1 MRRALKRLG
10 WALLVLGLLLGF
22 VVVLGVAWLR
32 SQGGQTFVR
41 GQVVEATADAIAGR
55 LDFGR
60 VDLVG
65 GHLVLTDVKLFT
77 PEGELVAELARV
89 ELDVDLAAAARRNFL
104 VSKLR
109 LTRPRV
115 SLVRD
120 ARGLN
125 LQRALASRAGPTSAA
140 SQPLRLSIDELT
152 IEDGEVSYA
161 DGGRTVRVAA
171 LGGSGQAVIT
181 TEPITASASLSLT
194 GVANDPVSGPV
205 TLALSSTSPAP
216 NQVRVETRLRVGD
229 DTLSARV
236 DWPTLE
242 AEVDELTLTPALV
255 NALTRQGLLSR
266 AVKAS
271 GRLSPRRADV
281 TLTSGAATATVKG
294 AFDLEQRSIESMR
307 VEAGGIDLSEW
318 FEGGKPSRLSFTATG
333 SASDLSLDGLTGALE
348 ASGRWQTPDG
358 AELAKVSLDL
368 VAKAGAL
375 TVRGARAV
383 VPGASAS
390 LSGRASPTALALSG
404 TLEATDLSRLD
415 RAVVEF
421 TGTRPPPLGGTGTL
435 AVSLSGPTRRPR
447 LTAKGALSKLRV
459 ATLSTGSV
467 DLDLTVPDVTA
478 PLDATA
484 HLTARALSVAGQP
497 LDELRADV
505 STHGRELSVTLATKG
520 LGDLTLSVGGT
531 LDADDSGLALATLRL
546 DDTTT
551 SWALEAPT
559 RVRWSPGFELEPLAL
574 TSKGQ
579 RLEARGTLKRDVV
592 DGALTLEDVDLTRL
606 PSVLAPA
613 TLGLAGRLSGTLSA
627 TGRLPRPEGT
637 AALRAED
644 VSVKGVTGITGTLGG
659 AFAADQ
665 ARGTLALRS
674 SLGAIEGTFDVPVA
688 AVLDEGPAPLAIDAT
703 FGDVSLEAVQSWL
716 AQTWPLTG
724 TLGGRV
730 SLKGP
735 ASDPALSLAVESA
748 LVTVTPT
755 GRLAKSV
762 RLEALSLGVTTRD
775 DGQLSFTAS
784 TRAQGATV
792 RASVD
797 TPMSM
802 RSLRRALPTVAEA
815 RALPLTATAEV
826 ADVALEVL
834 HPLGV
839 PGLEGVTGRATL
851 SASLSGSVDDPR
863 GLLRLSWKGVEAPPL
878 EDLDGALELTL
889 SDTVTRLAGSGRLS
903 QRPLFELDAFV
914 DAPLLRL
921 QAIDALGAEQVSA
934 RLALAPMPLGRFLPR
949 RDDDVVATGSVS
961 VDLGVKGTLND
972 PTVSL
977 DATVQNL
984 SFGKVPLGQARLVSR
999 TQGQAQTVSMTLKA
1013 AGNSEL
1019 RATGRIGLDPSI
1031 TLLRSGLDV
1040 ATVPVDLAVTATA
1053 FDLGFLS
1060 GVTPMVRT
1068 VGGQLDLERFRVTGT
1083 LGAPD
1088 VSGTV
1093 SWHRGRLALAS
1104 FGDFRDIDVDV
1115 GVTNERLDVKTL
1127 SVRSGSGSL
1136 VLDPSSAQRQA
1147 SGAWRVRSSAT
1158 AARFS
1163 VVTDDQLMA
1172 IVSAKVKLEG
1182 DVTPT
1187 LVDLSSVELGRV
1199 DVELPEVKRKDVQ
1212 DLERPDDLVLVRGG
1226 RVVAGRRRADTPVAT
1241 GSPARTW
1248 RAQLV
1253 APRNLW
1259 VRSTDLNVELGLS
1272 DGFRVEYADTTQ
1284 LFGEAQV
1291 LGGRIDV
1298 IGREFKVNR
1307 IAPGGQRAE
1316 STVRFTGPATQPLVN
1331 VRAEH
1336 TNEREKVKVVV
1347 SATGRG
1353 KDVTIK
1359 VSSDPPMSESDIY
1372 TLLATGRRDLRRS
1385 SGTSITA
1392 EQAVSVVG
1400 SLAANELKNALLKK
1414 LPIDIVDVVSIDTGS
1429 EGLAS
1434 TRVEVGKYLS
1444 DSLYLGYTFQ
1454 PGANKA
1460 RGENTHA
1467 GRLELQVSKNVCLE
1481 ATAGDAPAA
1490 GADVVW
1496 SRDW

>member
-1 MRRALKRLG
+1 VK
-10 WALLVLGLLLGF
+10 
-22 VVVLGVAWLR
+22 
-32 SQGGQTFVR
+32 
-41 GQVVEATADAIAGR
+41 GR
-55 LDFGR
+55 F
-60 VDLVG
+60 DL
-65 GHLVLTDVKLFT
+65 
-77 PEGELVAELARV
+77 ER
-89 ELDVDLAAAARRNFL
+89 
-104 VSKLR
+104 
-109 LTRPRV
+109 
-115 SLVRD
+115 
-120 ARGLN
+120 
-125 LQRALASRAGPTSAA
+125 Q
-140 SQPLRLSIDELT
+140 T
-152 IEDGEVSYA
+152 IES
-161 DGGRTVRVAA
+161 
-171 LGGSGQAVIT
+171 
-181 TEPITASASLSLT
+181 
-194 GVANDPVSGPV
+194 
-205 TLALSSTSPAP
+205 
-216 NQVRVETRLRVGD
+216 VRVE
-229 DTLSARV
+229 A
-236 DWPTLE
+236 
-242 AEVDELTLTPALV
+242 
-255 NALTRQGLLSR
+255 N
-266 AVKAS
+266 
-271 GRLSPRRADV
+271 
-281 TLTSGAATATVKG
+281 
-294 AFDLEQRSIESMR
+294 
-307 VEAGGIDLSEW
+307 GIDLAECVD
-318 FEGGKPSRLSFTATG
+318 GGKPSRLSVTATA
-333 SASDLSLDGLTGALE
+333 SASDLSLEGLTGALE

-358 AELAKVSLDL
+358 AELARVALD
-368 VAKAGAL
+368 VAAKAGAL
-375 TVRGARAV
+375 TVHAARAV

-390 LSGRASPTALALSG
+390 LSGRASATALALTG

-415 RAVVEF
+415 RTLVEF
-421 TGTRPPPLGGTGTL
+421 TGTRPPTLGGAGTL
-435 AVSLSGPTRRPR
+435 SVSLSGPLRRPR
-447 LTAKGALSKLRV
+447 LTAQGTLSKLRV
-459 ATLSTGSV
+459 ATLSTSSV
-467 DLDLTVPDVTA
+467 DLDLTVPDVSA
-478 PLDATA
+478 PLDAS
-484 HLTARALSVAGQP
+484 ARLVARELSVSGRQ

-505 STHGRELSVTLATKG
+505 GTHGRELSLTLATKG
-520 LGDLTLSVGGT
+520 LGDLTLTAGGT
-531 LDADDSGLALATLRL
+531 LEADGTGLALASLRL
-546 DDTTT
+546 DDAT
-551 SWALEAPT
+551 SVWALEAPT
-559 RVRWSPGFELEPLAL
+559 HLRWSPGLELDPLVVA
-574 TSKGQ
+574 SKGQ
-579 RLEARGTLKRDVV
+579 RLEVRGRLRRDVV
-592 DGALTLEDVDLTRL
+592 DAALTVTDLDLGRL
-606 PSVLAPA
+606 PQVLVPRS
-613 TLGLAGRLSGTLSA
+613 LGLAGRVSGTASA
-627 TGRLPRPEGT
+627 TGRLPRPDG
-637 AALRAED
+637 AAAVRAQD
-644 VSVKGVTGITGTLGG
+644 VSVKGVTGITGALDGT
-659 AFAADQ
+659 FVADQ
-665 ARGTLALRS
+665 AKGTLALVS
-674 SLGAIEGTFDVPVA
+674 SLGAFDATFDVPLT
-688 AVLDEGPAPLAIDAT
+688 AVMGDGPAPLAVTAS
-703 FGDVSLEAVQSWL
+703 FHDVSLEAVQSWL
-716 AQTWPLTG
+716 AQTWPITG
-724 TLGGRV
+724 TLAGRV
-730 SLKGP
+730 SLQGP
-735 ASDPALSLAVESA
+735 ASDPGLSLAIESP

-755 GRLAKSV
+755 GRLQKSV
-762 RLEALSLGVTTRD
+762 RLEALVLGATSGD
-775 DGQLSFTAS
+775 DGRLTFTGT
-784 TRAQGATV
+784 TRAQGAAV
-792 RASVD
+792 RASVE
-797 TPMSM
+797 TPLSV
-802 RSLRRALPTVAEA
+802 RSLRRAWPSLDQA
-815 RALPLTATAEV
+815 RGLPLTATAEV
-826 ADVALEVL
+826 ADLSLDVL

-839 PGLEGVTGRATL
+839 PGLDGVTGRATL
-851 SASLSGSVDDPR
+851 SASLSGSLDDPR
-863 GLLRLSWKGVEAPPL
+863 GLLRLTWKGVEAPPL

-889 SDTVTRLAGSGRLS
+889 SDTLTRLAGSGRLS
-903 QRPLFELDAFV
+903 QRPLFELEAFV
-914 DAPLLRL
+914 DAPLQRL
-921 QAIDALGAEQVSA
+921 QAIDTLGAEQVSA
-934 RLALAPMPLGRFLPR
+934 RLSLAPMPLGRFLPR

-1040 ATVPVDLAVTATA
+1040 ATVPVDLALTASA

-1083 LGAPD
+1083 LGAAD